1 MLYMTLQ
8 KRENPMK
15 SSYRLPYRSKF
26 EIRLAADLGKK
37 NINFEYEKATFQFA
51 PKIRSY
57 TPDFYLPEF
66 KIYIETKG
74 RLTTND
80 RVKHLL
86 IKDQWPDLDIRFI
99 FVRADNK
106 ISLKSKTSYA
116 DWCNRHG
123 FIWAEGSFPVEWANG

>member
-1 MLYMTLQ
+1 
-8 KRENPMK
+8 MK

-37 NINFEYEKATFQFA
+37 NIDFEYEKATFQFA

-57 TPDFYLPEF
+57 PPAFYLPEF

>member
-1 MLYMTLQ
+1 MLYTTLQ
-8 KRENPMK
+8 RMETPMK

-37 NINFEYEKATFQFA
+37 NIDFEYEKATFQFA

-86 IKDQWPDLDIRFI
+86 IKEQWPDLDICLI
-99 FVRADNK
+99 
-106 ISLKSKTSYA
+106 L
-116 DWCNRHG
+116 
-123 FIWAEGSFPVEWANG
+123 